1 MSDQPL
7 NVTQIDLTGQPLPA
21 ALPVIT
27 DAIERA
33 VGGESVDLTT
43 GDETAV
49 KYMVPTAAVR
59 GVRAAFRREPAGG
72 WRVELR
78 PRAPR
83 PAGSEEVRG
92 G

>member
-1 MSDQPL
+1 MRDHSQ

-21 ALPVIT
+21 ALPAIT

-59 GVRAAFRREPAGG
+59 GVRAAFRRDPAGG

-83 PAGSEEVRG
+83 PAGNEEVRG
-92 G
+92 D

>member
-1 MSDQPL
+1 MSDQPTG
-7 NVTQIDLTGQPLPA
+7 VTRIDLNGQALVA
-21 ALPVIT
+21 ALPTIT

-33 VGGESVDLTT
+33 VGGESVDLMT

-72 WRVELR
+72 LS
-78 PRAPR
+78 A
-83 PAGSEEVRG
+83 
-92 G
+92 

>member
-1 MSDQPL
+1 M
-7 NVTQIDLTGQPLPA
+7 TQIDLTGQPLPA
-21 ALPVIT
+21 ALPLIT

-33 VGGESVDLTT
+33 VAGESVDLTT

-59 GVRAAFRREPAGG
+59 GVKAAFRREPAGG

-83 PAGSEEVRG
+83 PTEKEETRG
-92 G
+92 D

>member
-1 MSDQPL
+1 MSEQPS
-7 NVTQIDLTGQPLPA
+7 VRQIDLTGQTLPV

-33 VGGESVDLTT
+33 VGGESFDLTT
-43 GDETAV
+43 ADETAV
-49 KYMVPTAAVR
+49 KYIVPTAAVR

-83 PAGSEEVRG
+83 PRSEEAQG

>member
-1 MSDQPL
+1 MSEGLGD
-7 NVTQIDLTGQPLPA
+7 VTRIDLTGQAILVALPA
-21 ALPVIT
+21 IT

-78 PRAPR
+78 PRASR
-83 PAGSEEVRG
+83 PAGNEEARSG
-92 G
+92 

>member
-1 MSDQPL
+1 MSEGLP
-7 NVTQIDLTGQPLPA
+7 NVMRIDLTGQPLLA
-21 ALPVIT
+21 ALPVIS

-83 PAGSEEVRG
+83 PVESEEAQSG
-92 G
+92 

>member
-1 MSDQPL
+1 MSEGLP
-7 NVTQIDLTGQPLPA
+7 NVTRIDLTGQPLLA
-21 ALPVIT
+21 ALPAIT

-83 PAGSEEVRG
+83 SAGNGEAQG

>member
-1 MSDQPL
+1 MSQSSSDA
-7 NVTQIDLTGQPLPA
+7 TQIDLTGQPLAA

-33 VGGESVDLTT
+33 IGGESVDLTT

-49 KYMVPTAAVR
+49 KYIVPTAAVR
-59 GVRAAFRREPAGG
+59 GVRAGFRREPAGG

-78 PRAPR
+78 PREPR
-83 PAGSEEVRG
+83 PAGSKEARG
-92 G
+92 D

>member
-1 MSDQPL
+1 MSDPPTSPTL
-7 NVTQIDLTGQPLPA
+7 IDLTGQPLPS

-33 VGGESVDLTT
+33 VGGEPIDLMT

-49 KYMVPTAAVR
+49 KYVVPTAAVR
-59 GVRAAFRREPAGG
+59 GVKAAFRREPAGG

-78 PRAPR
+78 PRASR
-83 PAGSEEVRG
+83 PAE
-92 G
+92 

>member
-7 NVTQIDLTGQPLPA
+7 NVTRIDLTGQPLPA
-21 ALPVIT
+21 ALPVIM

-78 PRAPR
+78 PRAPWS
-83 PAGSEEVRG
+83 AGSEEVRG

>member
-1 MSDQPL
+1 MSDSMP
-7 NVTQIDLTGQPLPA
+7 VTQIDLTGQPLLA
-21 ALPVIT
+21 VLPVIT

-33 VGGESVDLTT
+33 VGGESLDLTT

-49 KYMVPTAAVR
+49 KYVVPTAAVR

-78 PRAPR
+78 PRTPR
-83 PAGSEEVRG
+83 PAEGEEARNG
-92 G
+92 

>member
-1 MSDQPL
+1 MSA
-7 NVTQIDLTGQPLPA
+7 VTTIDMTGRPLPQT
-21 ALPVIT
+21 LPVIT

-33 VGGESVDLTT
+33 VGGESLDLMTD
-43 GDETAV
+43 DETAV

-59 GVRAAFRREPAGG
+59 GVKAAFRREPAGG

-83 PAGSEEVRG
+83 PASEEQG
-92 G
+92 NG